1 MENFFAIGLRA
12 TLGPCPGA
20 GLVWQP
26 PDNPCAKRALST
38 LWKIFF
44 HGMEKTARFF
54 HSMEDFLTTFPRYG
68 KYFWPFS
75 TLWKTFF
82 HSVEQP
88 SAEPKSGP
96 CRTRGAPCEP

>member
-1 MENFFAIGLRA
+1 MRPIPPTCARQPDPLYPPFRGRA
-12 TLGPCPGA
+12 LPPGA
-20 GLVWQP
+20 IPSLSLAAPLHYYLATSSFLW
-26 PDNPCAKRALST
+26 RA
-38 LWKIFF
+38 
-44 HGMEKTARFF
+44 
-54 HSMEDFLTTFPRYG
+54 TFPRYG